1 MKLIRLDEET
11 GTRIKRSVPKQANV
25 MKRHGSRELTLDLCY
40 QNTGS
45 LWHIWT
51 AR

>member
-25 MKRHGSRELTLDLCY
+25 MKRHGSRELALYL
-40 QNTGS
+40 NRVGKES
-45 LWHIWT
+45 L
-51 AR
+51 